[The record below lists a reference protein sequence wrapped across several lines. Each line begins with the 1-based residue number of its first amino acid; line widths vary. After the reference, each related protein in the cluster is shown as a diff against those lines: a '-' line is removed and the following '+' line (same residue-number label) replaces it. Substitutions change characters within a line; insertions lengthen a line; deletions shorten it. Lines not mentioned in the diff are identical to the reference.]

1 MRSVLAD
8 DERDGD
14 EPTALAD
21 LTAFQRDL
29 LWALSHENARK
40 GTALKADL
48 AAYYSDEINHS
59 RLYQN
64 LDTLVE
70 CGLVAKRARDRR
82 TNEYS
87 LTEAARRALE
97 ARRAWQAEGD
107 AT

>member
-1 MRSVLAD
+1 MNATADGSVVAD
-8 DERDGD
+8 C
-14 EPTALAD
+14 
-21 LTAFQRDL
+21 TAFQRDL

-48 AAYYSDEINHS
+48 SGYYGETINHS

-70 CGLVAKRARDRR
+70 RDLVAKQPRDKR

-87 LTEAARRALE
+87 LTETARRALGS
-97 ARRAWQAEGD
+97 RRAWQAEGSE
-107 AT
+107 